1 MLILLQM
8 NYNPEALLNELSF
21 RTSRSG
27 GKGGQ
32 NVNKVSSKVTLIWN
46 VTESKVFDEQEKG
59 IILEKLA
66 NRINKDGELLMDSS
80 EDRSQLRNKDIVVE
94 RFLKV
99 MEEAVKVE
107 KKRIKTK
114 IPKSVV
120 LERLDRKKKQGAK
133 KSDRNWRYYP

>member
-1 MLILLQM
+1 M

-46 VTESKVFDEQEKG
+46 VAESKVFDEEEKG

-133 KSDRNWRYYP
+133 KSDRNWRYNP

>member
-1 MLILLQM
+1 M

>member
-1 MLILLQM
+1 M
-8 NYNPEALLNELSF
+8 NYNPEELMNELSF

-46 VTESKVFDEQEKG
+46 VAESKVFDEEEKG

-133 KSDRNWRYYP
+133 KSDRNWRYNP

>member
-1 MLILLQM
+1 M

-133 KSDRNWRYYP
+133 KSDRNWRYNP

>member
-1 MLILLQM
+1 M

-46 VTESKVFDEQEKG
+46 VTESKVFDEEEKG

-133 KSDRNWRYYP
+133 KSDRNWRYNP

>member
-1 MLILLQM
+1 M
-8 NYNPEALLNELSF
+8 NYNPEELMNELSF

-46 VTESKVFDEQEKG
+46 VAESKVFDEEEKG
-59 IILEKLA
+59 IILDKLA

-99 MEEAVKVE
+99 MEEAMKVE

-133 KSDRNWRYYP
+133 KSDRNWRYNP

>member
-46 VTESKVFDEQEKG
+46 VTESKVFDEEKKG

-133 KSDRNWRYYP
+133 KSDRNWRYNP

>member
-1 MLILLQM
+1 M

-46 VTESKVFDEQEKG
+46 VTESKVFDEEKKG

-133 KSDRNWRYYP
+133 KSDRNWRYNP

>member
-1 MLILLQM
+1 M
-8 NYNPEALLNELSF
+8 NYNPEELMNELSF

-46 VTESKVFDEQEKG
+46 VAESKVFDEEEKG

-99 MEEAVKVE
+99 MEEAMKVE

-133 KSDRNWRYYP
+133 KSDRNWRYNP